1 VLTFPIHHG
10 LQPQGVHQVLEHFGW
25 TCRGEGHDRH
35 TREELTKYMKFL
47 IVGSMGW
54 CCEYHGRK
62 TMINMPEVVT
72 ELRDTMGFIDDNTS

>member
-54 CCEYHGRK
+54 
-62 TMINMPEVVT
+62 
-72 ELRDTMGFIDDNTS
+72 